1 MPVEMRDA
9 LATVRERVGQDKLP
23 LLSLLTA
30 DPLQVQSS
38 HLSFQ
43 EYYAARQICEEG
55 TALSGTPPWQWPAS
69 WANTL
74 TIGAEMGAD
83 FASGLKRAAG
93 VQGDALD
100 LKGKL
105 GGDSATALK
114 AVLLLADALRS
125 LK

>member
-1 MPVEMRDA
+1 MPKQLAA
-9 LATVRERVGQDKLP
+9 LRERVGQDKLP

-43 EYYAARQICEEG
+43 EYFAARQICEEG
-55 TALSGTPPWQWPAS
+55 TALPGTPPWQWPAA

-74 TIGAEMGAD
+74 SIGIEMGSA
-83 FASGLKRAAG
+83 FSVGLKRAAG
-93 VQGDALD
+93 VRGNTLD
-100 LKGKL
+100 LEGKL
-105 GGDSATALK
+105 GGDRVTARK
-114 AVLLLADALRS
+114 AVGALADTLQS